1 MFHCIYLSED
11 LNRLNHNHQG
21 KIQTITRQHS
31 SNGIRYQSETE
42 PEPEPEPEQ
51 VESTYI
57 EPRTSDEQFQNK
69 PVSEHAVFQ
78 LETTV
83 RLQTEIKA
91 PNEGEDTD
99 NASISL
105 TREK

>member
-1 MFHCIYLSED
+1 MFHCIYLLED

-42 PEPEPEPEQ
+42 TEPEQ

-91 PNEGEDTD
+91 PNDGEDTD

>member
-1 MFHCIYLSED
+1 MFHCIYLLED

-31 SNGIRYQSETE
+31 SNGIRYA

-57 EPRTSDEQFQNK
+57 RSCTSDKQFQYK
-69 PVSEHAVFQ
+69 SVSEHTVFQ

-83 RLQTEIKA
+83 RLQTEINA
-91 PNEGEDTD
+91 PNDGEDTD